1 MRRENKTLLFV
12 RKKVKLTRTYPISQ
26 KAKGVL
32 RFLLGFYLIV
42 IALMCFIPQPTISSG
57 KTPGIFYVG
66 RVPLLLT
73 PFNTLLR
80 FSEITDGF
88 SLMWVLG
95 QNLANIFLLYPF
107 FLIFFF
113 LYPSYSSYAKAWRLG
128 LSFSLL
134 IEVGQIL
141 LDIFFDF
148 NRVFEVDDLWTN
160 TLGAILAALS
170 YAMLTKYYWYKK
182 DKSR

>member
-1 MRRENKTLLFV
+1 M
-12 RKKVKLTRTYPISQ
+12 
-26 KAKGVL
+26 
-32 RFLLGFYLIV
+32 
-42 IALMCFIPQPTISSG
+42 
-57 KTPGIFYVG
+57 
-66 RVPLLLT
+66 
-73 PFNTLLR
+73 
-80 FSEITDGF
+80 
-88 SLMWVLG
+88 
-95 QNLANIFLLYPF
+95 
-107 FLIFFF
+107 
-113 LYPSYSSYAKAWRLG
+113 G